1 MITSSLSRLSTI
13 VLTSLILAGF
23 SAQLPVESEVRQI
36 VTFSFLPGKSG
47 EALAVF
53 RDVAI
58 PLYERDDA
66 MLSFR
71 GFREV
76 ESPIALDLI
85 VVSSFAGM
93 SGMDESNST
102 LRALAAEAGTSIGAI
117 YGRIGALS
125 SRHTDEFVEMLP
137 ALGNGDPSSRRLTAL
152 VWYRILPGQ
161 GGAFETALETAI
173 APWEASSRIPS
184 ATGRFLVSDGWD
196 YLRFLGFDSLG
207 DYQEYWSRI
216 GGDSG
221 HARLVDLTAE
231 RREVIVA
238 SVAELSIR

>member
-1 MITSSLSRLSTI
+1 MRQSIENASGETVTFGPILPTSIGVGLEMIKSPLNRPIAIL
-13 VLTSLILAGF
+13 LTSLILADF

-36 VTFSFLPGKSG
+36 VTFSFPPGKSG

-93 SGMDESNST
+93 SGMDESNSMLGT
-102 LRALAAEAGTSIGAI
+102 LAAEAGTSIGAI

-137 ALGNGDPSSRRLTAL
+137 ALGNGDPNSPCLVPDPPRAGRRLRNRHGDDDRT
-152 VWYRILPGQ
+152 V
-161 GGAFETALETAI
+161 GGVVRHPLGDR
-173 APWEASSRIPS
+173 PLSRIRRLELP
-184 ATGRFLVSDGWD
+184 AVPG
-196 YLRFLGFDSLG
+196 LRFAG
-207 DYQEYWSRI
+207 
-216 GGDSG
+216 
-221 HARLVDLTAE
+221 
-231 RREVIVA
+231 
-238 SVAELSIR
+238 